1 MREKSRGNKNSSENK
16 RAITAWDYDDT
27 DMIEVEEATSIQ
39 SKGERDTNESNSLGR
54 SLKRTVYTVNINREQ
69 VGIATENSQKK
80 NSGDADMI
88 DVDNDTTILSK
99 EECKMKDRYAGERSL
114 QRAVSTVKINRE
126 QVGIATESSQKENS
140 GDADMI
146 HVNEDTI
153 IQPKGER

>member
-1 MREKSRGNKNSSENK
+1 
-16 RAITAWDYDDT
+16 
-27 DMIEVEEATSIQ
+27 
-39 SKGERDTNESNSLGR
+39 
-54 SLKRTVYTVNINREQ
+54 
-69 VGIATENSQKK
+69 
-80 NSGDADMI
+80 
-88 DVDNDTTILSK
+88 
-99 EECKMKDRYAGERSL
+99 MKDRYAGERSL